1 MLLRILQL
9 KDTPPYGGPS
19 EGGGGGR
26 GGGRTVTVPDSL
38 HGVEILAPELQRWLL
53 ERIRWVGF
61 GVCLVFLPIERD
73 GGDCCDAFPPHAP
86 ACRSSAH

>member
-38 HGVEILAPELQRWLL
+38 HGVSILAPELQRWLL
-53 ERIRWVGF
+53 ERIRWVAL
-61 GVCLVFLPIERD
+61 VCLSKGMGEIVATPS
-73 GGDCCDAFPPHAP
+73 PPC
-86 ACRSSAH
+86 ACLSTLRHLV